1 MPEPKTTP
9 QVIQTRVVLTT
20 SDFERA
26 VAFYRDGLGL
36 EQLAD
41 FSNEHGH
48 GLVLDAGHAT
58 VEILDAGHAGWVD
71 TIEVGRHVGLPVR
84 IAFQVPEPEAVAT
97 AIGEEQT
104 MSVFA
109 PAMTPWN
116 SLNVRIEAPDGMQL
130 TLFTEL
136 D

>member
-1 MPEPKTTP
+1 MPEPTNKP
-9 QVIQTRVVLTT
+9 QVIQTRIVLTT

-26 VAFYRDGLGL
+26 VASYRDGLGL
-36 EQLAD
+36 VQLAD

-48 GLVLDAGHAT
+48 GLVLDGGHAT
-58 VEILDAGHAGWVD
+58 IEILDAGHAGWVD

-84 IAFQVPEPEAVAT
+84 IAFQVPDAEAAVTALEEVRSMVA
-97 AIGEEQT
+97 
-104 MSVFA
+104 FP
-109 PAMTPWN
+109 PAVTPWN